1 MSYYVEQAGYAT
13 LKDALESYTVENLK
27 KLNALFKAEKP
38 ARKGAIVDVLIAQ
51 MNGDKLREAWERLDA
66 TQQAAVAEALYAPDG
81 RYNAERFQAK
91 YGKSPNFG
99 TRPDWQNGYREEA
112 SLLSMFLHHYTL
124 PEDLKLRLKA
134 FVPVP
139 PRIVLES
146 QDDIDEVYD
155 LFEKSYDYETKKY
168 TDVVTPLP
176 VVRRETERD
185 ALQDAPVMLRL
196 MSAGKVSVS
205 EKTSLPTAGS
215 VKAVGALLHGG
226 DFYDNMPDA
235 VADSD
240 EDDPADGGI
249 TILEVMS
256 PLASR
261 RKARAL
267 RRKAYGGEDEQAE
280 VGPVKAFA
288 WPLLVQAGKFAVLH
302 GKKLD
307 LTPAGQKALAI
318 PPSDILRSLW
328 QNWLKSSLYDELRRI
343 NNIRGQTGNG
353 QKDLTA
359 PKNRR
364 DAIAKTLRLCPVGKW
379 VSVDDFLRYLHAE
392 HDFEVTRDEWTL
404 YISSADYGSLGYDFG
419 AGASQWNILQARY
432 TLCFLFE
439 YVATLGLIDIAY
451 TQPAGVRPD
460 YSGFWGAGD
469 LESFSRYDGLQ
480 YLRLNGLGAYC
491 LGLSDTYT
499 LAPQEHRP
507 TLRVL
512 PNRDVVITDLQAA
525 AGEMLILS
533 LYAEKSSERVWR
545 LEQAKMLAAVEGG
558 RDLKEL
564 RELLQT
570 RSENELPEVIARFLD
585 DVEER
590 SRRVIDK
597 GAARLIE
604 CADKDTA
611 QLLSHDPRTK
621 RYCLAV
627 GERHIVVSAENE
639 AAFRKGL
646 RQLGYIL
653 PAALPERK

>member
-1 MSYYVEQAGYAT
+1 MSYYEEQAGYAT
-13 LKDALESYTVENLK
+13 LKDALENYTVENLK
-27 KLNALFKAEKP
+27 KLNALFKTEKP
-38 ARKGAIVDVLIAQ
+38 ARKAALVDILMAQ
-51 MNGDKLREAWERLDA
+51 MNGGKLRETWGRLDA

-91 YGKSPNFG
+91 YGKSPNLG
-99 TRPDWQNGYREEA
+99 TRPDWQNSYREEA
-112 SLLSMFLHHYTL
+112 SLLSMFLHRNVL
-124 PEDLKLRLKA
+124 PEDLKPRLKA

-146 QDDIDEVYD
+146 QDEIEDVFD

-185 ALQDAPVMLRL
+185 ALQDAPVLLRL
-196 MSAGKVSVS
+196 ISAGKVSVS

-215 VKAVGALLHGG
+215 VKAIGALLHGG
-226 DFYDNMPDA
+226 DFYDNMPG
-235 VADSD
+235 VEG
-240 EDDPADGGI
+240 EDD
-249 TILEVMS
+249 
-256 PLASR
+256 
-261 RKARAL
+261 AR
-267 RRKAYGGEDEQAE
+267 DENEEA

-307 LTPAGQKALAI
+307 LTPAGQKALLT
-318 PPSDILRSLW
+318 PPSEILRSMW

-353 QKDLTA
+353 LKSLTS
-359 PKNRR
+359 PKTRR
-364 DAIAKTLRLCPVGKW
+364 DSIVKTMQHCPVGKW
-379 VSVDDFLRYLHAE
+379 VNVDHFLRYLHAE
-392 HDFEVTRDEWTL
+392 HDFEVSRDEWTL

-439 YVATLGLIDIAY
+439 YAATLGLIDVAY
-451 TQPAGVRPD
+451 TRPAGVRSD
-460 YSGFWGAGD
+460 YSGFWGADD
-469 LESFSRYDGLQ
+469 LYFFSRYDGLQ
-480 YLRLNGLGAYC
+480 YLRLNSLGAYC
-491 LGLSDTYT
+491 LGLADTYT

-512 PNRDVVITDLQAA
+512 PNRDVVITDLEAA
-525 AGEMLILS
+525 AGDMLILS

-545 LEQAKMLAAVEGG
+545 LEQAKMLAAVESG

-564 RELLQT
+564 RNLLQT

-590 SRRVIDK
+590 SRRVLDR
-597 GAARLIE
+597 GMARLIE

-621 RYCLAV
+621 RYCMAA

>member
-1 MSYYVEQAGYAT
+1 MSYYEEQAGYAT

-27 KLNALFKAEKP
+27 KLNALFKTEKP
-38 ARKGAIVDVLIAQ
+38 ARKSAIVDILMAQ
-51 MNGDKLREAWERLDA
+51 MDGDKLRETWERLDS
-66 TQQAAVAEALYAPDG
+66 TQQAAAAEALYAPDG

-91 YGKSPNFG
+91 YGKLPIFG
-99 TRPDWQNGYREEA
+99 TKPNWQSGYREEA

-124 PEDLKLRLKA
+124 PEDLKPRLKA

-139 PRIVLES
+139 PAIVLES

-176 VVRRETERD
+176 IVRRETERD
-185 ALQDAPVMLRL
+185 ALQDAPVILRL
-196 MSAGKVSVS
+196 ISAGKVSVS

-215 VKAVGALLHGG
+215 VKAIGALLHGS
-226 DFYDNMPDA
+226 DFYDNMPG
-235 VADSD
+235 S
-240 EDDPADGGI
+240 EGEENEG
-249 TILEVMS
+249 LE
-256 PLASR
+256 ANEE
-261 RKARAL
+261 A
-267 RRKAYGGEDEQAE
+267 

-288 WPLLVQAGKFAVLH
+288 WPLLMQAGKFAALH

-307 LTPAGQKALAI
+307 LTPAGQKALLT
-318 PPSDILRSLW
+318 PPAEILRGLW
-328 QNWLKSSLYDELRRI
+328 QNWLKASLYDELRRI

-353 QKDLTA
+353 LKSLTS
-359 PKNRR
+359 PKTRR
-364 DAIAKTLRLCPVGKW
+364 DAIVKTMRHCPVGKW
-379 VSVDDFLRYLHAE
+379 VNVDHFLRYLHAE
-392 HDFEVTRDEWTL
+392 HDFEVTRDEWSL

-439 YVATLGLIDIAY
+439 YAATLGLIDIAY
-451 TQPAGVRPD
+451 TRPAGVRSD
-460 YSGFWGAGD
+460 YTGFWGADD
-469 LESFSRYDGLQ
+469 LEFFSRYDGLQ
-480 YLRLNGLGAYC
+480 YLRLNSLGAYC
-491 LGLSDTYT
+491 LGLTDTYT

-507 TLRVL
+507 TVRVL
-512 PNRDVVITDLQAA
+512 PNRDVVITDLEAA

-545 LEQAKMLAAVEGG
+545 LEQAKMLAAVESG

-570 RSENELPEVIARFLD
+570 RSENELPDVIARFLE

-590 SRRVIDK
+590 SRRVLDR
-597 GAARLIE
+597 GMARLIE

-611 QLLSHDPRTK
+611 QLLAHDPRVK
-621 RYCLAV
+621 RYCMAA

-653 PAALPERK
+653 PAVLPERK

>member
-1 MSYYVEQAGYAT
+1 MSYYEEQVVYAT

-27 KLNALFKAEKP
+27 NLLALFKTEKP
-38 ARKGAIVDVLIAQ
+38 ARKSAIVDVLMAQ
-51 MNGDKLREAWERLDA
+51 MDGGKLRETWARLDDM
-66 TQQAAVAEALYAPDG
+66 QQAATAEALYAPDG
-81 RYNAERFQAK
+81 LYNGQRFQAK
-91 YGKSPNFG
+91 YGKTPNFG
-99 TRPDWQNGYREEA
+99 TRPDWQNSYREEA
-112 SLLSMFLHHYTL
+112 SLLSMFLHRNTL
-124 PEDLKLRLKA
+124 PEDLKPRLKA
-134 FVPVP
+134 FVPIP
-139 PRIVLES
+139 PAIVLES
-146 QDDIDEVYD
+146 RDEIEDVFD

-176 VVRRETERD
+176 IVRRETERD
-185 ALQDAPVMLRL
+185 ALQDAPVVLRL
-196 MSAGKVSVS
+196 ISAGKVSVS

-215 VKAVGALLHGG
+215 VKAVGALLHGS
-226 DFYDNMPDA
+226 DFYDNMPDSIEA
-235 VADSD
+235 EDEADPTNDVISLS
-240 EDDPADGGI
+240 EI
-249 TILEVMS
+249 MS
-256 PLASR
+256 PLDRGRKGRAMR
-261 RKARAL
+261 RTL
-267 RRKAYGGEDEQAE
+267 YGGEDEEA

-288 WPLLVQAGKFAVLH
+288 WPLLMQAGKLAVLH
-302 GKKLD
+302 GKKLN
-307 LTPAGQKALAI
+307 LTPMGQKALLT
-318 PPSDILRSLW
+318 PPSDILRNLW

-353 QKDLTA
+353 LKSLTS
-359 PKNRR
+359 PKTRR
-364 DAIAKTLRLCPVGKW
+364 DSIVKTMRHCPVGKW
-379 VSVDDFLRYLHAE
+379 VDVDDFLRYLHAE
-392 HDFEVTRDEWTL
+392 HDFEVTRDEWSL

-439 YVATLGLIDIAY
+439 YAATLGLIDVAY
-451 TQPAGVRPD
+451 TQPAGVRSD
-460 YSGFWGAGD
+460 YTGFWGADD
-469 LESFSRYDGLQ
+469 LEFFSRYDGLQ
-480 YLRLNGLGAYC
+480 YLRLNSLGAYC
-491 LGLSDTYT
+491 LGLADTYT

-512 PNRDVVITDLQAA
+512 PNRDVVITDLEAA

-545 LEQAKMLAAVEGG
+545 LEQAKMLAAVESG

-570 RSENELPEVIARFLD
+570 RSENELPDVVARFLE

-590 SRRVIDK
+590 SRRVMDR
-597 GAARLIE
+597 GMARLIE

-621 RYCLAV
+621 RYCMAA
-627 GERHIVVSAENE
+627 GERHIVVSSENE